1 VVDGEEKGI
10 AVKETHT
17 PTPVGLGGCYAHG
30 GGRRTRGGFALVAE
44 IYRVVTSVPGKPS
57 ALRRHFLSWLER
69 RVERPDTIRPIGRG
83 GYILR
88 LRVTRHRGERLVLMD
103 GTVVETGD
111 LVGELHFDNQRAAA
125 LHAVSNA
132 GFRFRRELFRLL
144 PALVLDLQRPE
155 YRAINAICGTSL
167 LWRSASLVL
176 KAGFEHRPLPP
187 FSRWWLGTWQRILLA
202 HYRPEGQRR
211 LSKGRTEPRKVWV
224 TRRAL
229 ARFTERAAEM

>member
-1 VVDGEEKGI
+1 M
-10 AVKETHT
+10 
-17 PTPVGLGGCYAHG
+17 
-30 GGRRTRGGFALVAE
+30 RRQ
-44 IYRVVTSVPGKPS
+44 
-57 ALRRHFLSWLER
+57 FLSWLDR
-69 RVERPDTIRPIGRG
+69 WVERHDNIRPIGLG

-103 GTVVETGD
+103 GTVVDPGD
-111 LVGELHFDNQRAAA
+111 LVGELHLDNQRAAA
-125 LHAVSNA
+125 LHAEGNA

-176 KAGFEHRPLPP
+176 KAEFEHRPLPP

-211 LSKGRTEPRKVWV
+211 LSKGPTEPRKIWV

-229 ARFTERAAEM
+229 ARFTERTGMFGGGSWIHQRNV